1 MIDYS
6 FAVDM
11 FKRYSKH
18 LQDVVTSIETMIGNY
33 DKQIAEL
40 EKLPAAK
47 YGNRLKEV
55 EGKRTEAYKKLAQI
69 CPNIEKMYEQ
79 MNEIQSAIP
88 TREEIESSL
97 V

>member
-1 MIDYS
+1 MSNIDYE

-33 DKQIAEL
+33 DRQIIEL
-40 EKLPAAK
+40 EKLPK
-47 YGNRLKEV
+47 FKNRLAEIT
-55 EGKRTEAYKKLAQI
+55 EKRTEAYKKLAHI

-79 MNEIQSAIP
+79 LAEFQAEIPSSQV
-88 TREEIESSL
+88 EETLIA
-97 V
+97 

>member
-6 FAVDM
+6 FAVVM

-40 EKLPAAK
+40 EKLPKDK

-55 EGKRTEAYKKLAQI
+55 ESKRTEAYKKLAHV

-79 MNEIQSAIP
+79 MDELQKEIP
-88 TREEIESSL
+88 TSEEIN
-97 V
+97 